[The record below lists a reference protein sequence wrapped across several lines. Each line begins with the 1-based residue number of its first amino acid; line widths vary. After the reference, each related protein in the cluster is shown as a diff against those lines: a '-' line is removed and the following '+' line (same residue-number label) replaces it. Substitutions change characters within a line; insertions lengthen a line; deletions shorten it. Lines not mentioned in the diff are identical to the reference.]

1 MNNNRKR
8 YFHIDSG
15 TSTEQ
20 IFALLDTAQ
29 RDNKDD
35 ELMNDSDKEFLAPEQ
50 IKLTN
55 NPRNASVLTPE
66 ANVHVVDEGV
76 THTKQRENNKK
87 TKKLKILH
95 QS

>member
-35 ELMNDSDKEFLAPEQ
+35 ELMNDSDKEFLAPE
-50 IKLTN
+50 
-55 NPRNASVLTPE
+55 
-66 ANVHVVDEGV
+66 
-76 THTKQRENNKK
+76 
-87 TKKLKILH
+87 
-95 QS
+95 

>member
-15 TSTEQ
+15 TPTEQ

-35 ELMNDSDKEFLAPEQ
+35 ELMNDSDKEF
-50 IKLTN
+50 
-55 NPRNASVLTPE
+55 
-66 ANVHVVDEGV
+66 
-76 THTKQRENNKK
+76 
-87 TKKLKILH
+87 
-95 QS
+95 